1 MGRDERNTSSRYRIR
16 CKVFETIT
24 NNEDRIA
31 RLTNS
36 KPIVFYARVIQDYKE
51 SYFFVDGYNT
61 TLGNVVIETRDL
73 KQNDIKRLDTVEYL
87 DKLYNVENIVV
98 KPEERQ
104 IGITTRPLIKTIIA
118 LGKEVK

>member
-1 MGRDERNTSSRYRIR
+1 MGRDARNTSSRYRIR

-51 SYFFVDGYNT
+51 SHFFVDNYNT
-61 TLGNVVIETRDL
+61 TLGNVVIETRD
-73 KQNDIKRLDTVEYL
+73 
-87 DKLYNVENIVV
+87 
-98 KPEERQ
+98 
-104 IGITTRPLIKTIIA
+104 
-118 LGKEVK
+118 